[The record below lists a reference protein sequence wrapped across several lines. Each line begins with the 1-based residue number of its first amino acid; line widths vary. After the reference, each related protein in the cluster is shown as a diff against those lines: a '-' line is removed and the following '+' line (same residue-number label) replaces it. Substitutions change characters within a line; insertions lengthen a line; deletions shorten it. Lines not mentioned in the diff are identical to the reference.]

1 MSIFYIAKYH
11 GDNFHYMF
19 DCPKDFLAAK
29 KLSLLMWFESFY
41 DSIIRT
47 HVKDLSTI
55 STISGSRNLTIS
67 TIYESRNLLV
77 HFRNF

>member
-47 HVKDLSTI
+47 QCIWQGRLSQGLKSDCWFDN
-55 STISGSRNLTIS
+55 STHLDFI
-67 TIYESRNLLV
+67 
-77 HFRNF
+77 